1 MSITYNHAISLN
13 FTVVTDLDRD
23 KLYEPEHQRL
33 LVDAAQSRL
42 NAIAD
47 ETTLNGTSPIVGAF
61 EIYDTYEE

>member
-47 ETTLNGTSPIVGAF
+47 QTTSNGTSPIVGAF